1 MPSTI
6 YNHICTFYNGRSPS
20 PLLES
25 QIFRFALTSPF
36 TCTPIAAIT
45 PPATLWTCYMPLL
58 LLINGLFYITVSIMR
73 FPSEFVKIK
82 FSSFLS
88 GHTGHFCF
96 FVTIFVTYCCTHLIS
111 IKLLYHYE
119 REEILWIIQSETNK
133 PSDSGDLSLL
143 ASPSLCACFYS
154 LHWMYRQPTPM

>member
-45 PPATLWTCYMPLL
+45 PPATL
-58 LLINGLFYITVSIMR
+58 
-73 FPSEFVKIK
+73 
-82 FSSFLS
+82 
-88 GHTGHFCF
+88 
-96 FVTIFVTYCCTHLIS
+96 
-111 IKLLYHYE
+111 
-119 REEILWIIQSETNK
+119 
-133 PSDSGDLSLL
+133 
-143 ASPSLCACFYS
+143 
-154 LHWMYRQPTPM
+154 